1 MARFPA
7 ISPTEI
13 DDVIAGCAFPEGE
26 QGLNLGRVLALG
38 AGFPVAVS
46 GMTVNRFCSSGLQ
59 SIADATAKIR
69 AGWAS
74 AVIAGGCET
83 MSHIPLGGNIL
94 RPHPD
99 WGDLP
104 NTYTAMGITAENV
117 AERYLVS
124 RKDQDFYSLESHR
137 RAFAAVKSGL
147 FGPGLIPVNAW
158 RYLKN
163 EKGERAREQVLFAA
177 DEGVRWPAGMEDM
190 ERLKSPFREGGTVT
204 AGNSS
209 QMADGAAFAL
219 LMNAARAESL
229 GLKPLARL
237 TWYAAV
243 GCPPEEMGIGPA
255 LAIPKVLQMAG
266 MTIGDIDVFEINE
279 AFAAQVI
286 YCIRAL
292 GIEDRWRAG
301 DVNPH
306 GGAIALG
313 HPLGATGAMLAS
325 RLLYELKRRKVRRGI
340 VAMCV
345 GGGMGTAGLFEM
357 LP

>member
-1 MARFPA
+1 M
-7 ISPTEI
+7 
-13 DDVIAGCAFPEGE
+13 
-26 QGLNLGRVLALG
+26 
-38 AGFPVAVS
+38 
-46 GMTVNRFCSSGLQ
+46 
-59 SIADATAKIR
+59 
-69 AGWAS
+69 
-74 AVIAGGCET
+74 
-83 MSHIPLGGNIL
+83 
-94 RPHPD
+94 
-99 WGDLP
+99 
-104 NTYTAMGITAENV
+104 
-117 AERYLVS
+117 
-124 RKDQDFYSLESHR
+124 
-137 RAFAAVKSGL
+137 
-147 FGPGLIPVNAW
+147 
-158 RYLKN
+158 
-163 EKGERAREQVLFAA
+163 
-177 DEGVRWPAGMEDM
+177 
-190 ERLKSPFREGGTVT
+190 T

-219 LMNAARAESL
+219 LMNAARAEAL

-255 LAIPKVLQMAG
+255 LAIPKVLEMAG
-266 MTIGDIDVFEINE
+266 MMIGDIDVFEINE

-325 RLLYELKRRKVRRGI
+325 RLLYELKRRKARRGI